1 MKLFRNL
8 FIVILVIAAGFSV
21 MSSAQGQKKA
31 DKAEEERDSLVFLL
45 SSKSAQTVVIDEVNY
60 RKVIGPARFLHNG
73 TYLLC
78 DTALWN
84 VDAKVIDAWGNV
96 SILQDETV
104 LTSDNLKYL
113 VDQDLAQFRG
123 SVVQLT
129 DKDHNTLRTR
139 HLDYNTKD
147 SVAVFQN
154 GGAMRDKDGQ
164 IIESRNGTYD
174 SKIKIFT
181 FENDVN
187 MFTDSIFVKTRSLI
201 YESDRDFATF
211 GFATD
216 VWKDENMLSANEGWY
231 DRANEVFFFRNNVH
245 VMSEDQE
252 GWSDSLYFYRNTS
265 NIDMLGRAQ
274 VTDTTRNIFGL
285 AGRI

>member
-31 DKAEEERDSLVFLL
+31 DKEGEERDSLVFLL
-45 SSKSAQTVVIDEVNY
+45 SSKSAQTVVIDDVSY

-84 VDAKVIDAWGNV
+84 VDSKVIDAWGNV

-123 SVVQLT
+123 S
-129 DKDHNTLRTR
+129 
-139 HLDYNTKD
+139 
-147 SVAVFQN
+147 
-154 GGAMRDKDGQ
+154 
-164 IIESRNGTYD
+164 
-174 SKIKIFT
+174 
-181 FENDVN
+181 
-187 MFTDSIFVKTRSLI
+187 
-201 YESDRDFATF
+201 
-211 GFATD
+211 
-216 VWKDENMLSANEGWY
+216 
-231 DRANEVFFFRNNVH
+231 
-245 VMSEDQE
+245 
-252 GWSDSLYFYRNTS
+252 
-265 NIDMLGRAQ
+265 
-274 VTDTTRNIFGL
+274 
-285 AGRI
+285 